1 MIERG
6 TKTVSLPLS
15 KEIAEILGC
24 NIEDLL
30 DEPAQEVGKW
40 RKNKQQSAYLWKQ
53 GHLLGL
59 LKRLMKNKRL
69 D

>member
-1 MIERG
+1 MSIGENIKKIRNKNGISQADLAEKLGISQPMLCMIERG

-30 DEPAQEVGKW
+30 DEPA
-40 RKNKQQSAYLWKQ
+40 
-53 GHLLGL
+53 
-59 LKRLMKNKRL
+59 
-69 D
+69 

>member
-1 MIERG
+1 MSIGENIKKIRNKNGISQADLAEKLGISQPMLCMIERG

-30 DEPAQEVGKW
+30 DE
-40 RKNKQQSAYLWKQ
+40 SA
-53 GHLLGL
+53 
-59 LKRLMKNKRL
+59 
-69 D
+69 